1 MDSRDEAQR
10 ALREMVDEI
19 GRAADQAKKMA
30 RQIAEDVGGFVGLPE
45 KLRLHQGQTGGA
57 GQVSVADAIRDL
69 AALHQEGLI
78 TEAEYQAKKS
88 ELLGRL

>member
-19 GRAADQAKKMA
+19 GRAAEQAKKMA

-45 KLRLHQGQTGGA
+45 RLRLHQGQTPA
-57 GQVSVADAIRDL
+57 ASEVSVADAIRDL

-78 TEAEYQAKKS
+78 TDAEYQAKKS